1 MRQSRLAVIKAASGA
16 AFAIPTFSG
25 SHAIFGDAT
34 QGYIECYS
42 SGTVSFPE
50 ALTVDI
56 FVINGGKNGLKGS
69 YDQGYSG
76 AGGNGGAYTTVKS
89 LAVQGDY
96 TVSVASAQGSSSV
109 SGLVSSPKTPYS
121 TGANS
126 SATPNE
132 ANRGKA
138 GTNPFGD
145 STFVKV
151 GGSGGGG
158 LLVTTSRPFDV
169 PGGVAIDG
177 GGNGG
182 GYNAA
187 TYKPTDGEA
196 GAANTGGGGGGG
208 GVYANSAQANY
219 GKGGSGLVIIR
230 WGYAA

>member
-1 MRQSRLAVIKAASGA
+1 MLLGFLATANNGESS
-16 AFAIPTFSG
+16 FTIPTFSG

-42 SGTVSFPE
+42 SGTISFPE

-89 LAVQGDY
+89 LAVEGDY

-109 SGLVSSPKTPYS
+109 SGLVSAPKTPYS
-121 TGANS
+121 VGANS
-126 SATPNE
+126 SSTHNE
-132 ANRGKA
+132 ANSGKA
-138 GTNPFGD
+138 GANPFGD

-158 LLVTTSRPFDV
+158 LYLTTNPALSKS
-169 PGGVAIDG
+169 GGTAVDG
-177 GGNGG
+177 GGKGG
-182 GYNAA
+182 GYDSS
-187 TYKPTDGEA
+187 TYKPTAGEA
-196 GAANTGGGGGGG
+196 GTANTGGGGGGG
-208 GVYANSAQANY
+208 GVVANNAQANY
-219 GKGGSGLVIIR
+219 GNGGSGIVIIR
-230 WGYAA
+230 WGFAA